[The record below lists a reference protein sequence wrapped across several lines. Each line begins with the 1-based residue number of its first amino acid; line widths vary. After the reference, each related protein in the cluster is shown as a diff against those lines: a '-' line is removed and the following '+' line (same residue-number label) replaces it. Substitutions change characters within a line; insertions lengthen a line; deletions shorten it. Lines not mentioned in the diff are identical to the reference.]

1 MSATEIHA
9 FLYFMIFQTGNER
22 RRTIMTKEI
31 MTAIT
36 GAVGE
41 QVFGIW
47 FLIGAALVFFM
58 QAGFAMVEA
67 GFTRAK
73 FYVPECF
80 SCGTGCDYS
89 TM

>member
-1 MSATEIHA
+1 MSATEIPA

-41 QVFGIW
+41 QVFGI
-47 FLIGAALVFFM
+47 
-58 QAGFAMVEA
+58 
-67 GFTRAK
+67 
-73 FYVPECF
+73 
-80 SCGTGCDYS
+80 
-89 TM
+89 